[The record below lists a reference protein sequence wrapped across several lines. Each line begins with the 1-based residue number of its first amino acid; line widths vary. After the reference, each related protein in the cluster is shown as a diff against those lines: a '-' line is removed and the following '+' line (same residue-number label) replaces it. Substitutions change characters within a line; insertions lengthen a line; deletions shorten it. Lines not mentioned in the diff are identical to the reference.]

1 NTDYAGFQDGI
12 CNPNWGVLYTYVGTN
27 HFFLAGSFLAH
38 AVGHLLNVRH
48 DIPGCVCFRRSS
60 CLMDEFPTLQDMI
73 SNCSHDVL
81 HMRIHAWD
89 PCMSEVRR
97 TYRLQN
103 YHVPRCGNK

>member
-1 NTDYAGFQDGI
+1 
-12 CNPNWGVLYTYVGTN
+12 
-27 HFFLAGSFLAH
+27 
-38 AVGHLLNVRH
+38 
-48 DIPGCVCFRRSS
+48 
-60 CLMDEFPTLQDMI
+60 MDEFPTLQDMI

-103 YHVPRCGNK
+103 YHVPRCGNKITTR